1 MENNITTNYNKNRK
15 CGRKM
20 SSKAL
25 IGIIITFVLIVLYLV
40 IFWRDQLI
48 TWLNTSWFDLLLAVI
63 LAIFVG
69 LVLNYIYKK
78 YSSKSKMLKTTITP
92 PNSTHHSLAKLVLKE
107 NQEFIIKE
115 YQRVFGRE
123 DFIGVT
129 VPDDLLYV
137 GKEHFKITKQSDGYY
152 IEDLNTKN
160 GTQINGE
167 EIKGKG
173 KRKLKNEDDILLAKT
188 LNIKYFD
195 E

>member
-1 MENNITTNYNKNRK
+1 
-15 CGRKM
+15 M
-20 SSKAL
+20 SPKAL
-25 IGIIITFVLIVLYLV
+25 IGIIIAFVLIILYLLV
-40 IFWRDQLI
+40 FWRNQLI
-48 TWLNTSWFDLLLAVI
+48 TWLNTQWFDLLLAVI

-69 LVLNYIYKK
+69 IVLNYMYKK

-92 PNSTHHSLAKLVLKE
+92 SNNTHHSLAKLVLKE

-115 YQRVFGRE
+115 YERVFGRE

-137 GKEHFKITKQSDGYY
+137 GKEHFKITKQNDGFY
-152 IEDLNTKN
+152 IEDLNSKN

-173 KRKLKNEDDILLAKT
+173 KRKLKNEDNILLAQT
-188 LNIKYFD
+188 LNIKYYD